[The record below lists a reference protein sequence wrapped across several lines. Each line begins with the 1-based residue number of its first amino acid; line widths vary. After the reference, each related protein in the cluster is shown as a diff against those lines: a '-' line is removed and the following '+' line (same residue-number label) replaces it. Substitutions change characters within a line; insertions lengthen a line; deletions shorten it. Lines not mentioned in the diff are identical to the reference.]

1 MKLITTNT
9 IKFLNENNYYH
20 SNNNKDDDNHSKS
33 ITFTVPFTAQEVCAD
48 SCCWYNDVETSSG
61 NVPGCGETNLSSP
74 PETIWPCTLKC
85 PLQFGALGLYGF
97 QSRKGK
103 NTLH

>member
-48 SCCWYNDVETSSG
+48 SCC
-61 NVPGCGETNLSSP
+61 
-74 PETIWPCTLKC
+74 
-85 PLQFGALGLYGF
+85 
-97 QSRKGK
+97 
-103 NTLH
+103 